1 MIRDNKHMAT
11 TSNNSVNSFD
21 WANDDDMFVSRYSN
35 NKLENQRLVGKVIK
49 ELT

>member
-1 MIRDNKHMAT
+1 MMRDNKHMT
-11 TSNNSVNSFD
+11 ITSINSIKSFD

-35 NKLENQRLVGKVIK
+35 NRLKNQWLADKVIE